1 MSGRRL
7 AWLVLALVIL
17 AAVTGPWWWR
27 YGPAD
32 ITAAALVPP
41 SGAHPLGTGPL
52 GHDLLSQVV
61 AGTGRSLAIA
71 VVVAIL
77 STTAGTMAGLLAGYT
92 GGWADA
98 FVMRTIDLL
107 TTIPLVA
114 VLGLLAVRLGG
125 GTSGWL
131 VVALAVS
138 AFFWAPIA
146 RVIRGVTL
154 SLRTSDFIASARLVG
169 ASTPRILLRHL
180 LPHLVPHISVAATGY
195 VAAAIALESAL
206 SFLGLGVQP
215 PDTSLGQL
223 VGQGA
228 PYVSTAPWLF
238 YAPSLTIVI
247 IVGAVHVAGD
257 GLNLT
262 DRRR

>member
-1 MSGRRL
+1 MSGRRS
-7 AWLVLALVIL
+7 AVLVLALVVV
-17 AAVTGPWWWR
+17 AAVSGPWLWR
-27 YGPAD
+27 YGHAD
-32 ITAAALVPP
+32 ITAAVLAPP
-41 SGAHPLGTGPL
+41 SGAHPLGTDPL
-52 GHDLLSQVV
+52 GHDLLAQVV
-61 AGTGRSLAIA
+61 AGTGRSLSIAA
-71 VVVAIL
+71 VVAAL
-77 STTAGTMAGLLAGYT
+77 STATGTAAGLLAGYA

-98 FVMRTIDLL
+98 FVMRAVDLL
-107 TTIPLVA
+107 MTIPLIA

-131 VVALAVS
+131 IVALAVS

-146 RVIRGVTL
+146 RIIRGVTL
-154 SLRTSDFIASARLVG
+154 SLRTSDFVASARLVG
-169 ASTPRILLRHL
+169 ASTPRILFRHL

-195 VAAAIALESAL
+195 VAAAVALESAL

-257 GLNLT
+257 GLDVT